1 MSSGF
6 DEIKIGLIPPTKD
19 CIVIGDIER
28 TRLDNIRAMFFVGV
42 NDGYVPKKS
51 DSRSVLSET
60 DREKLKTMDV
70 SLSMSVRE
78 KAFVQRFYLYL
89 IMTKTSQKLYITYA
103 HNSMDMKAILPSYII
118 RMIKK
123 MFPGMD
129 VLSYDD
135 AAKERSYIRI
145 PKAELEWSD
154 ENLAKILAD
163 GVALDL
169 YGKELTGSV
178 TSFEQYAACL
188 LYTSPSPRDA

>member
-42 NDGYVPKKS
+42 NDGYVPKK
-51 DSRSVLSET
+51 RLQSVLSET

-135 AAKERSYIRI
+135 AAKSAHIYEFQRLS
-145 PKAELEWSD
+145 LS
-154 ENLAKILAD
+154 
-163 GVALDL
+163 GVTRTLQRYL
-169 YGKELTGSV
+169 QTVLRLTCMEKSLQEV
-178 TSFEQYAACL
+178 SHHLSSMQHASMRTSAAM
-188 LYTSPSPRDA
+188 D